1 MSLFSTLTSSVS
13 GMAGQAF
20 KLATISDNVANVNT
34 TGYKQATTE
43 FESLVQE
50 FNTASYNS
58 AGVGARVRNNI
69 SEQGDLTAA
78 SSTTDLAVQG
88 NGFFLVQDAAAR
100 TFLTRTGS
108 FRKDE
113 SGNLVN
119 AAGFT
124 LMGYST
130 KSGATSADG
139 VDGLT
144 PVNVVASGLSATPST
159 KATYSANLD
168 STATVVTANLP
179 SANTVSAAYTA
190 KSSLVAFDNLGAA
203 VTLDLYFT
211 KTATNTWELAVY
223 NAADAATGT
232 TFPYAQPALAVTSLS
247 FSATD
252 GALTGTT
259 SASVPIP
266 GGGTVAMDLSDM
278 TQLASSFAVDT
289 ATTDGNAP
297 SAFESLSIDTDGT
310 LSGVYA
316 NGKKTKIYTIPLAT
330 VPSIDSLTVVPGNVF
345 GATTKSGDI
354 LLGVAGLGGLGTIQ
368 SSKLESSTVDLA
380 SELTDMIVAQRAY
393 ESNTKVFQA
402 ASDLL
407 ALLNTMLK

>member
-50 FNTASYNS
+50 FDASSYNS
-58 AGVGARVRNNI
+58 AGVGTRVRNNI

-78 SSTTDLAVQG
+78 SATTDLAVQG
-88 NGFFLVQDAAAR
+88 SGFFLVQDAAAR

-108 FRKDE
+108 FRQDE
-113 SGNLVN
+113 LGNLVN

-130 KSGATSADG
+130 KSGTTSADG
-139 VDGLT
+139 LGALT
-144 PVNVVASGLSATPST
+144 PVSAVTNGLTATPST

-168 STATVVTANLP
+168 STAAVATADLP
-179 SANTVSAAYTA
+179 SANTVSSAYTS
-190 KSSLVAFDNLGAA
+190 KSSLVAYDDLGAA

-223 NAADAATGT
+223 DAADAGSGA
-232 TFPYAQPALAVTSLS
+232 TFPYTQPALAVTSLS
-247 FSATD
+247 FSSSD
-252 GALTGTT
+252 GKLTGTT
-259 SASVPIP
+259 SVSVPVP
-266 GGGTVAMDLSDM
+266 GGGTMTMDLSNM

-297 SAFESLSIDTDGT
+297 SAFESLSVGTDGT

-316 NGKKTKIYTIPLAT
+316 NGTKASIYTIPLAT
-330 VPSIDSLTVVPGNVF
+330 VPSVDNLTVVPGNVF
-345 GATTKSGDI
+345 DATSKSGDI
-354 LLGVAGLGGLGTIQ
+354 LVGVAGLGGLGTIK
-368 SSKLESSTVDLA
+368 SSTLESSTVDLA

-393 ESNTKVFQA
+393 ESNTKVFQT